1 MLLGLPK
8 HIISPFL
15 LKLLLPSFASQSAAS
30 PSSIKMKNEAAALL
44 KHIATVLAATVK
56 SKSMALKNKAI
67 AARTRLAV
75 FRLLRIKKVL
85 LTNEEVFPSPHRT
98 DLVESAE
105 DDNYDDLVHSFF
117 DDHDEEEDEDDD
129 SKRNGSEISLEDD
142 VDHAA
147 DVFIRRFHRQMRL
160 EKQESLKM
168 YREMP
173 KLSF

>member
-1 MLLGLPK
+1 
-8 HIISPFL
+8 
-15 LKLLLPSFASQSAAS
+15 
-30 PSSIKMKNEAAALL
+30 MKNEAAALL

-67 AARTRLAV
+67 AARTRLAIGGGTGGRAIAL
-75 FRLLRIKKVL
+75 FDAA
-85 LTNEEVFPSPHRT
+85 NEEVFPSPHRT